1 MLSSLAKEHNQ
12 QQQIRKQ
19 QLGKNFKETKILTFL
34 DLIYII
40 LIDKK
45 RVIAIESTNKFSQL
59 LIEKLN
65 KE

>member
-34 DLIYII
+34 NLIYII